1 MALYVFGIGGTGAR
15 VIKALTMLLA
25 SGVRVPNTN
34 AIIPILID
42 PDNSNGDLTRTLEL
56 LRLYKDIRMHTEH
69 DVNGFFF
76 NELKSLADAE
86 GTNTTNAHHFQ
97 LEGIGSNRFKEVIE
111 LSNMSRASQAMTR
124 LLFSDTNLN
133 ADMQIGFKGNPNIG
147 SVVLNRFKESPVF
160 QAFANAFNPDD
171 RIVIVG
177 SIFGGTGAA
186 GLPLLIKNLRDA
198 DPSLPK
204 HQLLRDAPIAA
215 ISVLPYFDVQGDDGV
230 SIDSNTF
237 VSKTKAALTY
247 YAENL
252 CRNNTLNALYYL
264 GDAVSNTQKGADG
277 SAAQRNKAHFIELAA
292 AMAVVNF
299 MSYDK
304 SSLVVKN
311 GRAQSPMYF
320 EYGLKQASNE
330 IHFGHLGPEMHA
342 AAGKSLT
349 QYFLFQKFFR
359 EFYTEMPGSTG
370 WMTNGT
376 NKLQLKALDQR
387 MIADLAR
394 FNDAFDEWL
403 KEMEESTT
411 SFKPFRRDVA
421 GKDILNAVTGF
432 EDQPGVLD
440 KLKGLKGLHA
450 FSFRLSKNEPALK
463 SLGSSDRKLFGLFYT
478 TTKELVE
485 NRIKL

>member
-34 AIIPILID
+34 SIIPILID
-42 PDNSNGDLTRTLEL
+42 PDNANGDLTRTLEL
-56 LRLYKDIRMHTEH
+56 LRMYRDIRSHTEQ
-69 DVNGFFF
+69 DVNGFFY

-86 GTNTTNAHHFQ
+86 GANTTNTFHFQ
-97 LEGIGSNRFKEVIE
+97 LTGIGSNRFKELIE
-111 LSNMSRASQAMTR
+111 LSSMSRASQAMSR

-133 ADMQIGFKGNPNIG
+133 ADMQVGFKGNPNIG
-147 SVVLNRFKESPVF
+147 SVVLNRFKDSPVF
-160 QAFANAFNPDD
+160 QAFANAFNEGD
-171 RIVIVG
+171 RIVIIG

-186 GLPLLIKNLRDA
+186 GLPLLVKNLRDA
-198 DPSLPK
+198 DPALPK

-215 ISVLPYFDVQGDDGV
+215 ISVLPYFDVQGDEGV

-252 CRNNTLNALYYL
+252 CRNNSLNALYYL
-264 GDAVSNTQKGADG
+264 GDVVSNTQKGADG
-277 SAAQRNKAHFIELAA
+277 ASAQRNKAHFIELAA
-292 AMAVVNF
+292 AMAIVNF
-299 MSYDK
+299 MGYSANNLAVSK
-304 SSLVVKN
+304 GK
-311 GRAQSPMYF
+311 AQAPMYF
-320 EYGLKQASNE
+320 EYGLKQPATE
-330 IHFGHLGPEMHA
+330 IHFEHLGPEMHQQ
-342 AAGKSLT
+342 AGKSLA

-359 EFYTEMPGSTG
+359 EYYREMPENTG
-370 WMTNGT
+370 WMMNGT

-387 MIADLAR
+387 MVNDLNR
-394 FNDAFDEWL
+394 FNDYFNEWL

-411 SFKPFRRDVA
+411 SFRPFRRDVE
-421 GKDILNAVTGF
+421 GKDILNSVTGF
-432 EDQPGVLD
+432 EDQPGMVE

-450 FSFRLSKNEPALK
+450 FSYKLSKHEAKLK
-463 SLGSSDRKLFGLFYT
+463 PLGSSDRKLFGLFYT
-478 TTKELVE
+478 TTRELVE

>member
-34 AIIPILID
+34 AVVPILID

-56 LRLYKDIRMHTEH
+56 LRLYKDIRSHTEQ
-69 DVNGFFF
+69 DVNGFFY
-76 NELKSLADAE
+76 NEIRSLADAE
-86 GTNTTNAHHFQ
+86 GTNTTNAFHFQ
-97 LEGIGSNRFKEVIE
+97 LDGIGSNRFKEVIG
-111 LSNMSRASQAMTR
+111 LGNMSRESQAMTR

-133 ADMQIGFKGNPNIG
+133 ADMQVGFKGNPNIG

-171 RIVIVG
+171 RIVIIG

-198 DPSLPK
+198 DPTVPK

-252 CRNNTLNALYYL
+252 CRNNSLNALYYL

-277 SAAQRNKAHFIELAA
+277 ASAQRNKAHFIELAA

-299 MSYDK
+299 MGYDK
-304 SSLVVKN
+304 GSLSVNN
-311 GRAQSPMYF
+311 GRAQAPMYF

-342 AAGKSLT
+342 SAGKSLA

-394 FNDAFDEWL
+394 FNDYFDEWL

-421 GKDILNAVTGF
+421 AKDILNAVTGF
-432 EDQPGVLD
+432 EDQPGMVD

-450 FSFRLSKNEPALK
+450 FSYRLSKNEPVMK